1 MPLRF
6 LLDENVP
13 AKLRHAID
21 RHNLSGESKFDVL
34 SIGDLRDLPL
44 GSDDPTILRW
54 AERDERILIT
64 EDKRTMSRHLARHL
78 DAGNHT
84 PGIFLI
90 RPSTSVPRLVEFLM
104 LVAHAS
110 GPEEWRDWIEYI
122 P

>member
-6 LLDENVP
+6 LLDENIP
-13 AKLRHAID
+13 AKLRHAIN
-21 RHNLSGESKFDVL
+21 RHNLSGEHRLDVI

-54 AERDERILIT
+54 AEREERILIT
-64 EDKRTMSRHLARHL
+64 EDKRTMFRHLAAHL
-78 DAGNHT
+78 KTGRHT

-90 RPSTSVPRLVEFLM
+90 RRSTSISLLIEFLT
-104 LVAHAS
+104 LATYDS
-110 GPEEWRDWIEYI
+110 KPDEWRDRIEYI